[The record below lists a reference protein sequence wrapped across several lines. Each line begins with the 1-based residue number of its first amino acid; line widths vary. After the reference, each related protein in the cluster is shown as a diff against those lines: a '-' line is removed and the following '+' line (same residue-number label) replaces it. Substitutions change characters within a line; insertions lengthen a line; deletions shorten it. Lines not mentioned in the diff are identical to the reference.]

1 MIEVRVFFPKIDKPL
16 THKMNTQGNHTFT
29 SQNMSGRGVGMKNN
43 TNQVSIWCIV
53 SMASIPLIMTLGN
66 SMLIPVLP
74 ILEEKIGITSFQ
86 SSMIITSYS
95 VAAIFLIPVAGYL
108 SDRFGR
114 KMVILP
120 SLLFALIGGLIAG
133 FASWRMD
140 DPYTV
145 IIIGRVLQG
154 IGAAGAMP
162 IVLPLVGD
170 LYQDDDEKTSSCLGI
185 IETSNTFGKVLS
197 PILGSI
203 FAAILWF
210 LPFFSISALSLI
222 SIALIF
228 FFVKVPKEKDEP
240 VKFKE
245 FLSNTKKVFKVEGKW
260 LYTVF
265 LNGVLVM
272 LILFSMLFF
281 LSENLE
287 KVHNIKGIK
296 KGFVLAVP
304 LLLLCIASFISGR
317 KIKGDL
323 ATIKKLMI
331 ICLIAMSVSVVFVGF
346 TSEKLILLLMVTS
359 IVGIAIGALLPALD
373 AIITEN
379 IKKELRGTVS
389 SFYSSARFIGVAAGP
404 PIMSLVMKNYL
415 NVSYI
420 TSGVLGFILLLIV
433 FKFIKVDEIEKT
445 KEA

>member
-1 MIEVRVFFPKIDKPL
+1 MIIKNRIR
-16 THKMNTQGNHTFT
+16 
-29 SQNMSGRGVGMKNN
+29 RGVALEKSGDK
-43 TNQVSIWCIV
+43 VSVWCIV
-53 SMASIPLIMTLGN
+53 SLASIPLIMTLGN

-74 ILEEKIGITSFQ
+74 ILEKKVGITSFQ

-120 SLLFALIGGLIAG
+120 SLIFALIGGLIAG
-133 FASWRMD
+133 FASWKMD
-140 DPYTV
+140 DPYAM
-145 IIIGRVLQG
+145 IIVGRVLQG
-154 IGAAGAMP
+154 VGAAGAMP

-170 LYQDDDEKTSSCLGI
+170 LYKDDSEKISSCLGI
-185 IETSNTFGKVLS
+185 IETSNTFGKVLA
-197 PILGSI
+197 PILGSV
-203 FAAILWF
+203 FAALLWF

-222 SIALIF
+222 SIVLIS

-240 VKFKE
+240 VKFKL
-245 FLSNTKKVFKVEGKW
+245 FLSNTKKVFKTEGKW

-272 LILFSMLFF
+272 LVLFSTLFF

-287 KVHNIKGIK
+287 TAHDIKGIK
-296 KGFVLAVP
+296 KGFVLAIP
-304 LLLLCIASFISGR
+304 LLFLCIASFLSGR

-323 ATIKKLMI
+323 DTIKKLMVV
-331 ICLIAMSVSVVFVGF
+331 CLIAMSVSVIFVGF
-346 TSEKLILLLMVTS
+346 TSEKLILLLVVTS
-359 IVGIAIGALLPALD
+359 VVGIAIGALLPALD

-379 IKKELRGTVS
+379 IEKELRGTVS
-389 SFYSSARFIGVAAGP
+389 SFYSSSRFIGVAAGP
-404 PIMSLVMKNYL
+404 PIMSLVMKNFL
-415 NVSYI
+415 NISYI
-420 TSGVLGFILLLIV
+420 AAGVLGIILLFIV

-445 KEA
+445 NKKA

>member
-1 MIEVRVFFPKIDKPL
+1 MDQEKV
-16 THKMNTQGNHTFT
+16 N
-29 SQNMSGRGVGMKNN
+29 
-43 TNQVSIWCIV
+43 VSVWCIV
-53 SMASIPLIMTLGN
+53 SLTSIPLIMTLGN

-74 ILEEKIGITSFQ
+74 ILEDKVGITSFQ

-114 KMVILP
+114 RMVILP
-120 SLLFALIGGLIAG
+120 SLILALIGGLIAG
-133 FASWRMD
+133 FASWKME
-140 DPYTV
+140 DPYAM
-145 IIIGRVLQG
+145 IIAGRIIQG

-170 LYQDDDEKTSSCLGI
+170 LYQDDDEKISSTLGI

-203 FAAILWF
+203 FAAFLWF

-222 SIALIF
+222 SIVLIF
-228 FFVKVPKEKDEP
+228 FFVKAPKDDDEP
-240 VKFKE
+240 LRLKE
-245 FLSNTKKVFKVEGKW
+245 FLRNTKKVFKEEGKW

-287 KVHNIKGIK
+287 KVHDIKGIK
-296 KGFVLAVP
+296 KGFVLAIP

-317 KIKGDL
+317 KIKGNL
-323 ATIKKLMI
+323 GRIKKI
-331 ICLIAMSVSVVFVGF
+331 IIASLIAMSVSIVFVGF
-346 TSEKLILLLMVTS
+346 TSKKLILLLVVTS

-373 AIITEN
+373 TIITDN
-379 IKKELRGTVS
+379 IRKELRGTVS

-415 NVSYI
+415 HASYI
-420 TSGVLGFILLLIV
+420 TAGVLGFILLFVVL
-433 FKFIKVDEIEKT
+433 KFIKVEDIEKT
-445 KEA
+445 NEMA

>member
-1 MIEVRVFFPKIDKPL
+1 MDKS
-16 THKMNTQGNHTFT
+16 K
-29 SQNMSGRGVGMKNN
+29 V
-43 TNQVSIWCIV
+43 QVSVWCIV
-53 SMASIPLIMTLGN
+53 SLTSIPLIMTLGN

-74 ILEEKIGITSFQ
+74 ILEDKVGITSFQ

-95 VAAIFLIPVAGYL
+95 IAAIFLIPVAGYL

-120 SLLFALIGGLIAG
+120 SLILALIGGLIAG
-133 FASWRMD
+133 FASWKMD
-140 DPYTV
+140 DPYMM
-145 IIIGRVLQG
+145 IIIGRVIQG

-162 IVLPLVGD
+162 IVMPLVGD
-170 LYQDDDEKTSSCLGI
+170 LYQDDDEKISSTLGI

-203 FAAILWF
+203 FAAVLWF

-222 SIALIF
+222 SILLIF

-240 VKFKE
+240 LKFKE
-245 FLSNTKKVFKVEGKW
+245 FLSNTKEVFKEKGKW
-260 LYTVF
+260 LYTIF

-281 LSENLE
+281 LSDNLE
-287 KVHNIKGIK
+287 KVHDIKGVK
-296 KGFVLAVP
+296 KGFVLAIP
-304 LLLLCIASFISGR
+304 LLLLCISSYVSGR

-323 ATIKKLMI
+323 KRMKKI
-331 ICLIAMSVSVVFVGF
+331 IVISLIAMSTSIVFVGY
-346 TSEKLILLLMVTS
+346 TSKKLILLLIVTS

-373 AIITEN
+373 TIITDN

-404 PIMSLVMKNYL
+404 PIMSLVMKDYL

-420 TSGVLGFILLLIV
+420 VAGVLGFILLFVV
-433 FKFIKVDEIEKT
+433 FKCINVEEIEKSKKAT
-445 KEA
+445 

>member
-1 MIEVRVFFPKIDKPL
+1 VVLEKSVDK
-16 THKMNTQGNHTFT
+16 
-29 SQNMSGRGVGMKNN
+29 
-43 TNQVSIWCIV
+43 VSMWCIV
-53 SMASIPLIMTLGN
+53 SLASIPLIMTLGN

-74 ILEEKIGITSFQ
+74 ILEEKVGITSFQ

-120 SLLFALIGGLIAG
+120 SLVFALIGGLIAG
-133 FASWRMD
+133 FASWKME
-140 DPYTV
+140 DPYTM

-154 IGAAGAMP
+154 VGAAGAMP

-170 LYQDDDEKTSSCLGI
+170 LYKDDSEKTSSCLGI
-185 IETSNTFGKVLS
+185 IETSNTFGKVLA
-197 PILGSI
+197 PILGSV
-203 FAAILWF
+203 FAALLWF

-222 SIALIF
+222 SIVLIF

-240 VKFKE
+240 VKFKK
-245 FLSNTKKVFKVEGKW
+245 FLANTKKIFKSEGKW

-272 LILFSMLFF
+272 LVLFSMLFF

-287 KVHNIKGIK
+287 TVHDIKGIK
-296 KGFVLAVP
+296 KGFILAIP
-304 LLLLCIASFISGR
+304 LLFLCIASFISGR
-317 KIKGDL
+317 KIKGNL
-323 ATIKKLMI
+323 PTIKKVMI
-331 ICLIAMSVSVVFVGF
+331 ACLIVMSVSVIFVGF
-346 TSEKLILLLMVTS
+346 TSKKLILLLVVTS
-359 IVGIAIGALLPALD
+359 VVGIAIGALLPALD

-404 PIMSLVMKNYL
+404 PIMAIAMKDFL
-415 NVSYI
+415 KGSYI
-420 TSGVLGFILLLIV
+420 IAGVLGIILMFIV
-433 FKFIKVDEIEKT
+433 FKFIKVDEIEESN
-445 KEA
+445 EAT

>member
-1 MIEVRVFFPKIDKPL
+1 MDKNKG
-16 THKMNTQGNHTFT
+16 H
-29 SQNMSGRGVGMKNN
+29 
-43 TNQVSIWCIV
+43 VSIWCIV
-53 SMASIPLIMTLGN
+53 SLTSIPLIMTLGN

-74 ILEEKIGITSFQ
+74 ILEDKVGITSFQ

-114 KMVILP
+114 KIVILP
-120 SLLFALIGGLIAG
+120 SLILALIGGLIAG
-133 FASWRMD
+133 FASWKMD
-140 DPYTV
+140 DPYTM
-145 IIIGRVLQG
+145 IIIGRIIQG

-170 LYQDDDEKTSSCLGI
+170 LYQDDDEKISSTLGI

-197 PILGSI
+197 PILGSV

-228 FFVKVPKEKDEP
+228 FFVKVPKDKDEP
-240 VKFKE
+240 LKFKE
-245 FLSNTKKVFKVEGKW
+245 FIRNTKEVFKDEGKW

-287 KVHNIKGIK
+287 KVHDITGIK
-296 KGFVLAVP
+296 KGFVLAIP
-304 LLLLCIASFISGR
+304 LLLLCISSYISGR

-323 ATIKKLMI
+323 SRMKKI
-331 ICLIAMSVSVVFVGF
+331 IVASLIAMSISIAFVGF
-346 TSEKLILLLMVTS
+346 TSKKLILLLIVTS

-373 AIITEN
+373 TIITDN
-379 IKKELRGTVS
+379 IRKELRGTVS

-404 PIMSLVMKNYL
+404 PIMSLVMKNHL
-415 NVSYI
+415 NTSYI
-420 TSGVLGFILLLIV
+420 TAGILGLILLLFV
-433 FKFIKVDEIEKT
+433 LKFIKVDEIGKS
-445 KEA
+445 KESA

>member
-1 MIEVRVFFPKIDKPL
+1 
-16 THKMNTQGNHTFT
+16 MNTLGNHTYIKIRL
-29 SQNMSGRGVGMKNN
+29 SRGVVMEKS
-43 TNQVSIWCIV
+43 TAKVSIWCIV
-53 SMASIPLIMTLGN
+53 SLTSIPLIMTLGN
-66 SMLIPVLP
+66 SMFIPVLP
-74 ILEEKIGITSFQ
+74 KLEEKVGISSFQ

-95 VAAIFLIPVAGYL
+95 ISAIFLIPVAGYL

-120 SLLFALIGGLIAG
+120 SLVFALIGGLIAG
-133 FASWRMD
+133 FASWKME
-140 DPYTV
+140 DPYTM

-170 LYQDDDEKTSSCLGI
+170 LYQDDDEKISSTLGI

-197 PILGSI
+197 PILGSV

-210 LPFFSISALSLI
+210 LPFFSISVLSLI
-222 SIALIF
+222 SFALIL
-228 FFVKVPKEKDEP
+228 FFVKAPKDKEEP
-240 VKFKE
+240 LKFKK
-245 FLSNTKKVFKVEGKW
+245 FLSNTKEVFKEEGKW
-260 LYTVF
+260 LYTIF

-287 KVHNIKGIK
+287 KVHHIKGIK
-296 KGFVLAVP
+296 KGFVLAIP
-304 LLLLCIASFISGR
+304 LLVLCIASFISGR
-317 KIKGDL
+317 KIKGDISL
-323 ATIKKLMI
+323 MKKI
-331 ICLIAMSVSVVFVGF
+331 IMGGLIVMSISIVFVGF
-346 TSEKLILLLMVTS
+346 TSKKLILLLVVTS
-359 IVGIAIGALLPALD
+359 IVGLAIGALLPALD

-379 IKKELRGTVS
+379 IRKELRGTVS

-404 PIMSLVMKNYL
+404 PIMSLVIKDFL

-420 TSGVLGFILLLIV
+420 TAGVLGFILLFVV
-433 FKFIKVDEIEKT
+433 FKFIKVDEIK
-445 KEA
+445 KEVA

>member
-1 MIEVRVFFPKIDKPL
+1 MDKNKD
-16 THKMNTQGNHTFT
+16 H
-29 SQNMSGRGVGMKNN
+29 
-43 TNQVSIWCIV
+43 VSIWCIV
-53 SMASIPLIMTLGN
+53 SLTSIPLIMTLGN

-74 ILEEKIGITSFQ
+74 ILEDKVGITSFQ

-114 KMVILP
+114 KVVILP
-120 SLLFALIGGLIAG
+120 SLILALIGGLIAG
-133 FASWRMD
+133 FASWKMD
-140 DPYTV
+140 DPYTM
-145 IIIGRVLQG
+145 IIIGRIIQG

-170 LYQDDDEKTSSCLGI
+170 LYQDDDEKISSTLGI

-197 PILGSI
+197 PILGSVL
-203 FAAILWF
+203 AAILWF

-228 FFVKVPKEKDEP
+228 FFVKVPKDKDEP
-240 VKFKE
+240 LKFKQ
-245 FLSNTKKVFKVEGKW
+245 FIRNTKEVFKDEGRW

-287 KVHNIKGIK
+287 KVHDIKGIK
-296 KGFVLAVP
+296 KGFVLAIP
-304 LLLLCIASFISGR
+304 LLLLCISSYISGR

-323 ATIKKLMI
+323 SRIKKI
-331 ICLIAMSVSVVFVGF
+331 IVVSLIAMSISIVFVGY
-346 TSEKLILLLMVTS
+346 TSKKLILLLIVTS

-373 AIITEN
+373 TIITDN
-379 IKKELRGTVS
+379 IRKELRGTVS

-415 NVSYI
+415 NISYI
-420 TSGVLGFILLLIV
+420 TAGILGLILLLFV
-433 FKFIKVDEIEKT
+433 FKFIKVDEIGKS
-445 KEA
+445 KEPA

>member
-1 MIEVRVFFPKIDKPL
+1 MKDKD
-16 THKMNTQGNHTFT
+16 
-29 SQNMSGRGVGMKNN
+29 
-43 TNQVSIWCIV
+43 QVSVWCIV
-53 SMASIPLIMTLGN
+53 SITSIPLIMTLGN

-74 ILEEKIGITSFQ
+74 KLEEKVGITSFQ

-120 SLLFALIGGLIAG
+120 SLILTLIGGLIAG
-133 FASWRMD
+133 FASWKMD
-140 DPYTV
+140 DPYTM
-145 IIIGRVLQG
+145 IIVGRIIQG

-170 LYQDDDEKTSSCLGI
+170 LYQDNDEKISSTLGI
-185 IETSNTFGKVLS
+185 VETSNTFGKVLS

-228 FFVKVPKEKDEP
+228 SFVKVPKNRDEP
-240 VKFKE
+240 VKFKK
-245 FLSNTKKVFKVEGKW
+245 FLNNTKEVFKAEGKW

-265 LNGVLVM
+265 LNGILVM
-272 LILFSMLFF
+272 LILFAMLFF

-287 KVHNIKGIK
+287 KVHDIKGIK
-296 KGFVLAVP
+296 KGFVLAIP

-323 ATIKKLMI
+323 ATMKKI
-331 ICLIAMSVSVVFVGF
+331 IIVSLIAMSVSIAFVGF
-346 TSEKLILLLMVTS
+346 TSKKLILLLVVTS
-359 IVGIAIGALLPALD
+359 IVGSAIGALLPALD

-379 IKKELRGTVS
+379 IEKELRGTVS

-415 NVSYI
+415 NISYI
-420 TSGVLGFILLLIV
+420 TAGVLGAILLFVV
-433 FKFIKVDEIEKT
+433 FKFINVDEIGKANKAT
-445 KEA
+445 

>member
-1 MIEVRVFFPKIDKPL
+1 MKSKDK
-16 THKMNTQGNHTFT
+16 
-29 SQNMSGRGVGMKNN
+29 
-43 TNQVSIWCIV
+43 VSVWCIV
-53 SMASIPLIMTLGN
+53 SITSIPLIMTLGN

-74 ILEEKIGITSFQ
+74 KLEDKVGITSFQ

-120 SLLFALIGGLIAG
+120 SLILALIGGLIAG
-133 FASWRMD
+133 YASWKVD
-140 DPYTV
+140 DPYTM
-145 IIIGRVLQG
+145 IIVGRIIQG

-170 LYQDDDEKTSSCLGI
+170 LYQDNDEKISSTLGI

-222 SIALIF
+222 SIVLIF
-228 FFVKVPKEKDEP
+228 FFVKVPKKNDDP
-240 VKFKE
+240 LKFKE
-245 FLSNTKKVFKVEGKW
+245 FLSNTKEVFKKEGKW

-287 KVHNIKGIK
+287 KVHHIKGVK
-296 KGFVLAVP
+296 KGFVLAIP

-323 ATIKKLMI
+323 ARMKKI
-331 ICLIAMSVSVVFVGF
+331 IIFSLIGMSASIGFVGF
-346 TSEKLILLLMVTS
+346 TSKKLFLLLVVTS

-404 PIMSLVMKNYL
+404 PIMSLVMKDYL
-415 NVSYI
+415 NASYI
-420 TSGVLGFILLLIV
+420 TAGVLGFILLFVV
-433 FKFIKVDEIEKT
+433 FKFIKVDEIEKGKT
-445 KEA
+445 A

>member
-1 MIEVRVFFPKIDKPL
+1 MDQEKF
-16 THKMNTQGNHTFT
+16 N
-29 SQNMSGRGVGMKNN
+29 
-43 TNQVSIWCIV
+43 VSVWCIV
-53 SMASIPLIMTLGN
+53 SLTSIPLIMTLGN

-74 ILEEKIGITSFQ
+74 ILEDKVGITSFQ

-114 KMVILP
+114 RMVILP
-120 SLLFALIGGLIAG
+120 SLILALIGGLIAG
-133 FASWRMD
+133 FASWKMD
-140 DPYTV
+140 DPYAM
-145 IIIGRVLQG
+145 IIAGRIIQG

-170 LYQDDDEKTSSCLGI
+170 LYQDDDEKISSTLGI

-203 FAAILWF
+203 FAAFLWF

-222 SIALIF
+222 SIVLIF
-228 FFVKVPKEKDEP
+228 FFVKAPKDDDEP
-240 VKFKE
+240 LKLKE
-245 FLSNTKKVFKVEGKW
+245 FLQNTKKVFKEEGKW

-287 KVHNIKGIK
+287 KVHDIKGIK
-296 KGFVLAVP
+296 KGFVLAIP

-317 KIKGDL
+317 KIKGNL
-323 ATIKKLMI
+323 GRIKKI
-331 ICLIAMSVSVVFVGF
+331 IIASLIAMSVSIVFVGF
-346 TSEKLILLLMVTS
+346 TSKKLILLLVVTS

-373 AIITEN
+373 TIITDN
-379 IKKELRGTVS
+379 IRKELRGTVS

-415 NVSYI
+415 NASYI
-420 TSGVLGFILLLIV
+420 TAGVLGFILLFVVL
-433 FKFIKVDEIEKT
+433 KFIKVEDIEKT
-445 KEA
+445 NEMA

>member
-1 MIEVRVFFPKIDKPL
+1 MEKSVDK
-16 THKMNTQGNHTFT
+16 
-29 SQNMSGRGVGMKNN
+29 
-43 TNQVSIWCIV
+43 VSVWYIV
-53 SMASIPLIMTLGN
+53 SLASIPLIMTLGN

-74 ILEEKIGITSFQ
+74 ILEDKVGITSFQ

-95 VAAIFLIPVAGYL
+95 VAAIFLIPIAGYL

-120 SLLFALIGGLIAG
+120 SLVLALIGGLVAG
-133 FASWRMD
+133 FASWKME

-154 IGAAGAMP
+154 AGVAGAMP

-170 LYQDDDEKTSSCLGI
+170 LFKDDGEKMSSVLGI
-185 IETSNTFGKVLS
+185 IETSNAFGKVLA
-197 PILGSI
+197 PILGSV

-222 SIALIF
+222 SIVLIF
-228 FFVKVPKEKDEP
+228 FFVKVPKEKDER
-240 VKFKE
+240 VKFKK
-245 FLSNTKKVFKVEGKW
+245 FLDNTKKIFKTEGKW

-287 KVHNIKGIK
+287 KVHDIKGIK
-296 KGFVLAVP
+296 KGFVLAIP
-304 LLLLCIASFISGR
+304 LLFFCIASFVSGR
-317 KIKGDL
+317 KIKGNL
-323 ATIKKLMI
+323 TTIKKVMI
-331 ICLIAMSVSVVFVGF
+331 VCLTAMSASIIFVGF
-346 TSEKLILLLMVTS
+346 TSKKLILLLVVTS
-359 IVGIAIGALLPALD
+359 AVGIAIGALLPALD

-379 IKKELRGTVS
+379 IKKELRGTVT

-404 PIMSLVMKNYL
+404 PIMSLAMKDFL
-415 NVSYI
+415 KGSYI
-420 TSGVLGFILLLIV
+420 IAGVLGAIVTFIV
-433 FKFIKVDEIEKT
+433 FKFINVDEIESNEET
-445 KEA
+445 

>member
-1 MIEVRVFFPKIDKPL
+1 MKDKD
-16 THKMNTQGNHTFT
+16 
-29 SQNMSGRGVGMKNN
+29 
-43 TNQVSIWCIV
+43 QVSVWCIV
-53 SMASIPLIMTLGN
+53 SITSIPLIMTLGN

-74 ILEEKIGITSFQ
+74 KLEEKVGITSFQ

-120 SLLFALIGGLIAG
+120 SLILTLIGGLIAG
-133 FASWRMD
+133 FASWKMD
-140 DPYTV
+140 DPYTM
-145 IIIGRVLQG
+145 IIVGRIIQG

-170 LYQDDDEKTSSCLGI
+170 LYQDNDEKISSTLGI
-185 IETSNTFGKVLS
+185 VETSNTFGKVLS

-228 FFVKVPKEKDEP
+228 FFVKVPKNRDEP
-240 VKFKE
+240 VKFKK
-245 FLSNTKKVFKVEGKW
+245 FLNNTKEVFKAEGKW

-265 LNGVLVM
+265 LNGILVM
-272 LILFSMLFF
+272 LILFAMLFF

-287 KVHNIKGIK
+287 KVHDIKGIK
-296 KGFVLAVP
+296 KGFVLAIP

-323 ATIKKLMI
+323 ATMKKI
-331 ICLIAMSVSVVFVGF
+331 IVVSLIAMSVSIAFVGF
-346 TSEKLILLLMVTS
+346 TSKKLILLLVVTS
-359 IVGIAIGALLPALD
+359 IVGTAIGALLPALD

-379 IKKELRGTVS
+379 IEKELRGTVS

-415 NVSYI
+415 NISYI
-420 TSGVLGFILLLIV
+420 TAGVLGAILLFVV
-433 FKFIKVDEIEKT
+433 FKFINVDEIGKANKAT
-445 KEA
+445 

>member
-1 MIEVRVFFPKIDKPL
+1 MDKNKG
-16 THKMNTQGNHTFT
+16 H
-29 SQNMSGRGVGMKNN
+29 
-43 TNQVSIWCIV
+43 VSIWCIV
-53 SMASIPLIMTLGN
+53 SLTSIPLIMTLGN

-74 ILEEKIGITSFQ
+74 ILEDKVGITSFQ

-114 KMVILP
+114 KVVILP
-120 SLLFALIGGLIAG
+120 SLILALIGGLIAG
-133 FASWRMD
+133 FASWKMD
-140 DPYTV
+140 DPYTM
-145 IIIGRVLQG
+145 IIIGRIIQG

-170 LYQDDDEKTSSCLGI
+170 LYQDDDEKISSTLGI

-197 PILGSI
+197 PILGSV

-228 FFVKVPKEKDEP
+228 FFVKVPKDKDEP
-240 VKFKE
+240 LKFKE
-245 FLSNTKKVFKVEGKW
+245 FIRNTKEVFKDEGKW

-272 LILFSMLFF
+272 LILFGMLFF

-287 KVHNIKGIK
+287 KVHDIKGIK
-296 KGFVLAVP
+296 KGFVLAIP
-304 LLLLCIASFISGR
+304 LLLLCISSFISGR

-323 ATIKKLMI
+323 NRIKKI
-331 ICLIAMSVSVVFVGF
+331 IIVSLITMSVSIIFVGF
-346 TSEKLILLLMVTS
+346 TSKKLILLLIVTS

-373 AIITEN
+373 TIITDN
-379 IKKELRGTVS
+379 IRKELRGTVS

-404 PIMSLVMKNYL
+404 PIMSLVMKDHL
-415 NVSYI
+415 NISYI
-420 TSGVLGFILLLIV
+420 TAGILGLILLFFVI
-433 FKFIKVDEIEKT
+433 KFIKVDDIVPKEIT
-445 KEA
+445 

>member
-1 MIEVRVFFPKIDKPL
+1 MDKNKG
-16 THKMNTQGNHTFT
+16 H
-29 SQNMSGRGVGMKNN
+29 
-43 TNQVSIWCIV
+43 VSIWCIV
-53 SMASIPLIMTLGN
+53 SLTSIPLIMTLGN

-74 ILEEKIGITSFQ
+74 ILEDKVGITSFQ

-114 KMVILP
+114 KVVILP
-120 SLLFALIGGLIAG
+120 SLILALIGGLIAG
-133 FASWRMD
+133 FASWKMD
-140 DPYTV
+140 DPYTM
-145 IIIGRVLQG
+145 IIIGRIIQG

-170 LYQDDDEKTSSCLGI
+170 LYQDDDEKISSTLGI

-197 PILGSI
+197 PILGSV

-228 FFVKVPKEKDEP
+228 FFVKVPKDKDEP
-240 VKFKE
+240 LKFKE
-245 FLSNTKKVFKVEGKW
+245 FIRNTKEVFKNEGKW

-272 LILFSMLFF
+272 LILFGMLFF

-287 KVHNIKGIK
+287 KVHDIKGIK
-296 KGFVLAVP
+296 KGFVLAIP
-304 LLLLCIASFISGR
+304 LLLLCISSFISGR

-323 ATIKKLMI
+323 NRIKKI
-331 ICLIAMSVSVVFVGF
+331 IIVSLIAMSVSIIFVGF
-346 TSEKLILLLMVTS
+346 TSKKLILLLIVTS

-373 AIITEN
+373 TIITDN
-379 IKKELRGTVS
+379 IRKELRGTVS

-404 PIMSLVMKNYL
+404 PIMSLVMKDHL
-415 NVSYI
+415 NISYI
-420 TSGVLGFILLLIV
+420 TAGILGLILLFFVI
-433 FKFIKVDEIEKT
+433 KFIKVDVIVPKEIT
-445 KEA
+445 

>member
-1 MIEVRVFFPKIDKPL
+1 MDKNKD
-16 THKMNTQGNHTFT
+16 H
-29 SQNMSGRGVGMKNN
+29 
-43 TNQVSIWCIV
+43 VSIWCIV
-53 SMASIPLIMTLGN
+53 SLTSIPLIMTLGN

-74 ILEEKIGITSFQ
+74 ILEDKVGITSFQ

-114 KMVILP
+114 KVVILP
-120 SLLFALIGGLIAG
+120 SLILALIGGLIAG
-133 FASWRMD
+133 FASWKMD
-140 DPYTV
+140 DPYTM
-145 IIIGRVLQG
+145 IIIGRIIQG

-170 LYQDDDEKTSSCLGI
+170 LYQDDDEKISSTLGI

-197 PILGSI
+197 PILGSV

-228 FFVKVPKEKDEP
+228 FFVKVPKDKDEP
-240 VKFKE
+240 LKFKQ
-245 FLSNTKKVFKVEGKW
+245 FIRNTKEVFKDEGRW

-287 KVHNIKGIK
+287 KVHDIKGIK
-296 KGFVLAVP
+296 KGFVLAIP
-304 LLLLCIASFISGR
+304 LLLLCISSYISGR

-323 ATIKKLMI
+323 SRIKKI
-331 ICLIAMSVSVVFVGF
+331 IVVSLIAMSISIVFVGY
-346 TSEKLILLLMVTS
+346 TSKKLILLLIVTS

-373 AIITEN
+373 TIITDN
-379 IKKELRGTVS
+379 IRKELRGTVS

-415 NVSYI
+415 NISYI
-420 TSGVLGFILLLIV
+420 TAGILGLVLLLFV
-433 FKFIKVDEIEKT
+433 FKFIKVDEIGKS
-445 KEA
+445 KEPA

>member
-1 MIEVRVFFPKIDKPL
+1 MAKEKV
-16 THKMNTQGNHTFT
+16 N
-29 SQNMSGRGVGMKNN
+29 
-43 TNQVSIWCIV
+43 VSVWCIV
-53 SMASIPLIMTLGN
+53 SLTSIPLIMTLGN

-74 ILEEKIGITSFQ
+74 KLEDKVGITSFQ

-114 KMVILP
+114 KIVILP
-120 SLLFALIGGLIAG
+120 SLILALIGGLIAG
-133 FASWRMD
+133 FASWKMD
-140 DPYTV
+140 DPFAM
-145 IIIGRVLQG
+145 IIAGRIIQG

-170 LYQDDDEKTSSCLGI
+170 LYQEDEEKISSTLGI

-203 FAAILWF
+203 FAAFLWF

-222 SIALIF
+222 SIVLIF
-228 FFVKVPKEKDEP
+228 FFVKAPKDDDEP
-240 VKFKE
+240 LKFKE
-245 FLSNTKKVFKVEGKW
+245 FLRNTKKVFKEEGKW

-287 KVHNIKGIK
+287 KVHDIKGIK
-296 KGFVLAVP
+296 KGFVLAIP

-317 KIKGDL
+317 KIEGNL
-323 ATIKKLMI
+323 GRIKKI
-331 ICLIAMSVSVVFVGF
+331 IIFSLIAMSVSIVFVGF
-346 TSEKLILLLMVTS
+346 TSKKLILLLVVTS

-373 AIITEN
+373 TIITDN
-379 IKKELRGTVS
+379 IRKELRGTVS
-389 SFYSSARFIGVAAGP
+389 AFYSSARFIGVAAGP
-404 PIMSLVMKNYL
+404 PIMSLAMKNYL

-420 TSGVLGFILLLIV
+420 TAGVLGFFLLFVVL
-433 FKFIKVDEIEKT
+433 KFIKVEDIEKN
-445 KEA
+445 KEMA